1 VIDQTLIVF
10 VGLILLALAFDFV
23 NGFHDTANSI
33 STVVSTRVLS
43 PRLAV
48 LLAATFNFIAF
59 FVVGAPVAKF
69 IGGSIISSPLF
80 VGSLILELVFSALVG
95 GITWDLITW
104 YLGLPSS
111 SSHALIGG
119 LVGAGVAA
127 AGTAVVKPAGL
138 EVVLE
143 YMVLSPIIGM
153 VVAFGIMIGLLN
165 LLKKLAPGTVNK
177 YFRRL
182 QIISSSA
189 VSFSHG
195 SNDAQKTMGVITFL
209 LIGTNYISSGGSSVS
224 SSFQVP
230 VWVALICYAT
240 IALGTFVG
248 GWRIIKT
255 MGMRI
260 THLEPI
266 HGFAAETAS
275 AAVIF
280 GASLSGIPVSTTHV
294 VSGSIMG
301 VGSTK
306 RFSAV
311 RWGIARRIV
320 WAWIITI
327 PMSALVAGVCFLLVS
342 TIFR

>member
-1 VIDQTLIVF
+1 MDQTTIIVI
-10 VGLILLALAFDFV
+10 GLILLALCFDFV

-43 PRLAV
+43 PRVAV
-48 LLAATFNFIAF
+48 LSAALFNFAAF
-59 FVVGAPVAKF
+59 FVIGAPVAKF

-80 VGSLILELVFSALVG
+80 VGNLILEVVFAALVG
-95 GITWDLITW
+95 GIVWDLVTW

-119 LVGAGVAA
+119 LVGSGIAA
-127 AGTAVVKPAGL
+127 AGLGALKLHGLLIVV
-138 EVVLE
+138 EF
-143 YMVLSPIIGM
+143 MVLSPIIGM
-153 VVAFGIMIGLLN
+153 IAAFAIMILLMN
-165 LLKKLAPGTVNK
+165 LLKRSAPTKINN

-182 QIISSSA
+182 QLISSSA

-195 SNDAQKTMGVITFL
+195 SNDAQKTMGVITLL
-209 LIGTNYISSGGSSVS
+209 LIGTGFISGSTS
-224 SSFQVP
+224 SAFHVP
-230 VWVALICYAT
+230 LWVAIAAYTT
-240 IALGTFVG
+240 IAMGTFIG
-248 GWRIIKT
+248 GWRIIRT

-266 HGFAAETAS
+266 HGFAAQTAS

-294 VSGSIMG
+294 VSGSVMG
-301 VGSTK
+301 AGSTK

-311 RWGIARRIV
+311 RWGVARRIV
-320 WAWIITI
+320 WAWIVTI
-327 PMSALVAGVCFLLVS
+327 PMAALVAGLVFVL
-342 TIFR
+342 TKFAFG

>member
-1 VIDQTLIVF
+1 MA
-10 VGLILLALAFDFV
+10 GLILLALAFDFV
-23 NGFHDTANSI
+23 NGFHDTANAI

-43 PRLAV
+43 PRVAV
-48 LLAATFNFIAF
+48 LVAAAFNFIAF

-69 IGGSIISSPLF
+69 VGSSIISSPLF
-80 VGSLILELVFSALVG
+80 VGNAILELVFAALLG

-111 SSHALIGG
+111 SSHALVGG
-119 LVGAGVAA
+119 LVGAAVAA
-127 AGTAVVKPAGL
+127 AGTGAVKLAGL
-138 EVVLE
+138 TIVLE
-143 YMVLSPIIGM
+143 YMILSPIIGM
-153 VVAFGIMIGLLN
+153 VVAFGIMVALLN
-165 LLKKLAPGTVNK
+165 LLKNLTPATVTK
-177 YFRRL
+177 YFKNL
-182 QIISSSA
+182 QIISTCA
-189 VSFSHG
+189 VSFAHG

-209 LIGTNYISSGGSSVS
+209 LIGTNYINSGGG
-224 SSFQVP
+224 SFHVP
-230 VWVALICYAT
+230 VWVALIAYTA

-248 GWRIIKT
+248 GWRIIRT

-266 HGFAAETAS
+266 HGFAAQTAS
-275 AAVIF
+275 AAVIL

-301 VGSTK
+301 AGSTK

-311 RWGIARRIV
+311 RWGIARKIV

-327 PMSALVAGVCFLLVS
+327 PMSALVAGFVFLITNALVK
-342 TIFR
+342 

>member
-1 VIDQTLIVF
+1 LVINQTLIV
-10 VGLILLALAFDFV
+10 VILLVLLALFFDFV

-48 LLAATFNFIAF
+48 LVAALFNFAAF

-69 IGGSIISSPLF
+69 IGGSVISSPLF
-80 VGSLILELVFSALVG
+80 VGNLILLVVFAALIG

-127 AGTAVVKPAGL
+127 AGISVVKLAGL
-138 EVVLE
+138 EVVVE
-143 YMVLSPIIGM
+143 FMVLSPMIGM
-153 VVAFGIMIGLLN
+153 LVAFGIMIGLLN
-165 LLKKLAPGTVNK
+165 LLKRMRPATVNA
-177 YFRRL
+177 YFQKL
-182 QIISSSA
+182 QLVSSSA

-195 SNDAQKTMGVITFL
+195 SNDAQKTMGVITLL
-209 LIGTNYISSGGSSVS
+209 LIGTGYAPGVPATSA
-224 SSFQVP
+224 FQVP
-230 VWVALICYAT
+230 LWVALIAYTT
-240 IALGTFVG
+240 IALGTFSG
-248 GWRIIKT
+248 GWRIIRT

-260 THLEPI
+260 THLDPI
-266 HGFAAETAS
+266 HGFSAETAS

-280 GASLSGIPVSTTHV
+280 GASLAGIPVSTTHV

-327 PMSALVAGVCFLLVS
+327 PMSALVAGGVFLLAKFVVG
-342 TIFR
+342 

>member
-1 VIDQTLIVF
+1 
-10 VGLILLALAFDFV
+10 
-23 NGFHDTANSI
+23 
-33 STVVSTRVLS
+33 VL
-43 PRLAV
+43 V
-48 LLAATFNFIAF
+48 AATFNFVAF
-59 FVVGAPVAKF
+59 FVIGAPVAKF

-80 VGSLILELVFSALVG
+80 VGNLILELVFAALLG

-127 AGTAVVKPAGL
+127 AGTSVVKLAGL
-138 EVVLE
+138 DIVLE
-143 YMVLSPIIGM
+143 FMVLSPIIGM
-153 VVAFGIMIGLLN
+153 IVAFGIMIALLN
-165 LLKKLAPGTVNK
+165 LLKKLSPATVNK
-177 YFRRL
+177 YFRKL
-182 QIISSSA
+182 QIISSCA

-209 LIGTNYISSGGSSVS
+209 LIGTKYITSGNGASSA
-224 SSFQVP
+224 FQVP
-230 VWVALICYAT
+230 VWVALIAYTA
-240 IALGTFVG
+240 ISLGTFVG
-248 GWRIIKT
+248 GWRIIRT

-260 THLEPI
+260 THLDPI

-275 AAVIF
+275 AAVIL

-320 WAWIITI
+320 WAWIVTI
-327 PMSALVAGVCFLLVS
+327 PLSALVAGFVFSLTRVLLK
-342 TIFR
+342 